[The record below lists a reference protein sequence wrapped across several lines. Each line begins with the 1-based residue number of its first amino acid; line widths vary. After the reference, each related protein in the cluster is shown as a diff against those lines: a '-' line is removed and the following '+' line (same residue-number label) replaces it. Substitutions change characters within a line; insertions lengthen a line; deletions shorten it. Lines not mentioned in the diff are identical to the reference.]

1 MSTTVQAS
9 EFRDDINGLRAWA
22 VAAVLLFH
30 FQVPG
35 FSAGFI
41 GVDIFFVISGFLM
54 TGIVLRGL
62 ENGNFSLWHFY
73 MARARRIIPALMLL
87 IVVLLVLGWFWLLTP
102 DYQSLGSQSAYSL
115 SFLSNIH
122 FWRSAGY
129 FDSAAHEKWLLHTW
143 SLGIE
148 MQFYILYPVFA
159 LVVWKIRAGITAFTW
174 SLVALFVVSLALS
187 IIASSWKPVAAFYL
201 LPTRGWELAAGGLVF
216 LLSRNQEHWKQYGSL
231 LYGVG
236 LLLWGVGF
244 SVIDSSFPWPS
255 GWALLPVIGT
265 GLIILASQN
274 DARLMVNPLAGWLGN
289 ISYSLY
295 LWHWPLVVALYFLGV
310 EEQWLWVVA
319 GLLLSLLLGYISFKF
334 IENPTRRTLT
344 DISIIKQV
352 MVFGAAGVLIG
363 LAAVSVRLFSFDSR
377 LPEYVE
383 IASGKGVNTNP
394 ILRQCWA
401 DGSGNGSYG
410 CPITLKSDVTEK
422 GFFNDVVLK
431 GDSHSLSVATA
442 LLTAADSYGLDS
454 VEYWGMSGCHS
465 IVTGQH
471 SNESGR
477 NPIYCK
483 ELNDRFFEEVKD
495 KIIVIVDRT
504 NLSLYGFN
512 GKDESNKGPW
522 ISFQDSN
529 FTDLDF
535 EGVFQREYV
544 RSACLLSERNRV
556 FLMRPIPEMI
566 VSPPLV
572 LARSMLLNR
581 EYSEVTISRHDYDV
595 RNSLVWKAQD
605 EAAEKCGV
613 RLLNPLP
620 YLCDAEYC
628 YGSREGKP
636 LYEDDDHLNE
646 YGNKL
651 LIPMFEEI
659 FNN

>member
-62 ENGNFSLWHFY
+62 ENGNFSLWQFY

-87 IVVLLVLGWFWLLTP
+87 IAVLLVLGWFWLPTP
-102 DYQSLGSQSAYSL
+102 DYKSLGSQSAYSL

-122 FWRSAGY
+122 YWRSAGY

-159 LVVWKIRAGITAFTW
+159 LVVWKIRAGITAFAW

-216 LLSRNQEHWKQYGSL
+216 LLSRNQGHWKQYGSL
-231 LYGVG
+231 LNGVG

-289 ISYSLY
+289 ISYSMY

-363 LAAVSVRLFSFDSR
+363 LAAVSVRLF
-377 LPEYVE
+377 
-383 IASGKGVNTNP
+383 
-394 ILRQCWA
+394 
-401 DGSGNGSYG
+401 
-410 CPITLKSDVTEK
+410 
-422 GFFNDVVLK
+422 
-431 GDSHSLSVATA
+431 
-442 LLTAADSYGLDS
+442 
-454 VEYWGMSGCHS
+454 
-465 IVTGQH
+465 
-471 SNESGR
+471 
-477 NPIYCK
+477 
-483 ELNDRFFEEVKD
+483 
-495 KIIVIVDRT
+495 
-504 NLSLYGFN
+504 
-512 GKDESNKGPW
+512 
-522 ISFQDSN
+522 
-529 FTDLDF
+529 
-535 EGVFQREYV
+535 
-544 RSACLLSERNRV
+544 
-556 FLMRPIPEMI
+556 
-566 VSPPLV
+566 
-572 LARSMLLNR
+572 
-581 EYSEVTISRHDYDV
+581 
-595 RNSLVWKAQD
+595 
-605 EAAEKCGV
+605 
-613 RLLNPLP
+613 
-620 YLCDAEYC
+620 
-628 YGSREGKP
+628 REG
-636 LYEDDDHLNE
+636 LN
-646 YGNKL
+646 NCQFS
-651 LIPMFEEI
+651 PASA
-659 FNN
+659 